1 MRRGAV
7 HVLAVGAAAAAL
19 GGCGGKSSA
28 PATTSTA
35 PPPLSASDAA
45 ACSQLEANI
54 RAVSQLVSSSVEAM
68 TQSLHPKE
76 LARRTGYAER
86 NLLYSATVL
95 SQIAVPGSLVEPR
108 RELAAGLRRFAGD
121 FGRAQKSVA
130 RNDIPTAARQL
141 VDRPALAKVKAAT
154 TKIDR
159 VCRV

>member
-28 PATTSTA
+28 PTTSSTA
-35 PPPLSASDAA
+35 PPLSASDAA
-45 ACSQLEANI
+45 ACNQLETNI
-54 RAVSQLVSSSVEAM
+54 RAVSQVVSSSVEAM
-68 TQSLHPKE
+68 TQSLHPKQ

-86 NLLYSATVL
+86 NLLYSAKVL
-95 SQIAVPGSLVEPR
+95 SQISVPSSLAEPQR
-108 RELAAGLRRFAGD
+108 QLVAGLRRFAGD

-141 VDRPALAKVKAAT
+141 VDRPALAEVRAAT